1 MQMKRD
7 MGKWG
12 DRWEDGD
19 EGQKDKDECG
29 GERRRLRD
37 RDRMG
42 VGEAERDTVSPGA
55 LGDSIRAPGLRL
67 SSVLAQL
74 DAPLVP
80 QRGSGHGLTHKA
92 SRGSYT
98 AAPADCYSL
107 GI

>member
-19 EGQKDKDECG
+19 EGQKDKDKCG

-42 VGEAERDTVSPGA
+42 VGEAEMYDNEK
-55 LGDSIRAPGLRL
+55 
-67 SSVLAQL
+67 
-74 DAPLVP
+74 
-80 QRGSGHGLTHKA
+80 HKGW
-92 SRGSYT
+92 REYMEV
-98 AAPADCYSL
+98 
-107 GI
+107 